1 MKNPLILI
9 SCLAL
14 AGCTD
19 AQWNHALNYGGMG
32 DSDAAEAEVA
42 AETQAPAPRAQV
54 TAATN
59 APQPMAV
66 MPAPPNNSDFCRSV
80 ATQDAT
86 ANGFDPATQQRVLA
100 QSYQQCLTIY
110 SR

>member
-9 SCLAL
+9 ACLAL

-32 DSDAAEAEVA
+32 DADAAEAEVA
-42 AETQAPAPRAQV
+42 VETQAPATTARATV
-54 TAATN
+54 
-59 APQPMAV
+59 APQPMAAN
-66 MPAPPNNSDFCRSV
+66 PAQPANSDFCKSV

-86 ANGFDPATQQRVLA
+86 ANGFDPATQQQVLQ

>member
-1 MKNPLILI
+1 MKKPLILI
-9 SCLAL
+9 ACLAL

-32 DSDAAEAEVA
+32 DADAAEAEIA
-42 AETQAPAPRAQV
+42 AETQAPARVPQ
-54 TAATN
+54 AAT
-59 APQPMAV
+59 PQPMAAA
-66 MPAPPNNSDFCRSV
+66 PANSDFCRSV

>member
-9 SCLAL
+9 ACLAL

-32 DSDAAEAEVA
+32 DADAAEAEVA
-42 AETQAPAPRAQV
+42 AETQAPATTARA
-54 TAATN
+54 T
-59 APQPMAV
+59 PQPMAANPGL
-66 MPAPPNNSDFCRSV
+66 PANSDFCKSV

-86 ANGFDPATQQRVLA
+86 ANGFDPATQQRVLQ

>member
-1 MKNPLILI
+1 MKKPLILI
-9 SCLAL
+9 ACLAL

-19 AQWNHALNYGGMG
+19 AQWNHALNYGGLG
-32 DSDAAEAEVA
+32 DADAAESEVA
-42 AETQAPAPRAQV
+42 VETQAPPVRAQV
-54 TAATN
+54 SAAT
-59 APQPMAV
+59 ATPQPMAIA
-66 MPAPPNNSDFCRSV
+66 PANSDFCKSV

-86 ANGFDPATQQRVLA
+86 ANGFDPATQQRVLQ

>member
-1 MKNPLILI
+1 MKKPLILI
-9 SCLAL
+9 ACLAL

-32 DSDAAEAEVA
+32 EDAESEMADAPPARA
-42 AETQAPAPRAQV
+42 AAQV
-54 TAATN
+54 SAATA
-59 APQPMAV
+59 APQPMAI
-66 MPAPPNNSDFCRSV
+66 MPTPTNSDFCKSV

>member
-1 MKNPLILI
+1 MKKPLILI
-9 SCLAL
+9 ACLAL

-32 DSDAAEAEVA
+32 EDAEPEMADAP
-42 AETQAPAPRAQV
+42 QAPARA
-54 TAATN
+54 TAHISA
-59 APQPMAV
+59 APQPMAAA
-66 MPAPPNNSDFCRSV
+66 PANSDFCRSV

>member
-9 SCLAL
+9 ACLAL

-19 AQWNHALNYGGMG
+19 AQWNHALNYTGMG
-32 DSDAAEAEVA
+32 DNDAAEAEA
-42 AETQAPAPRAQV
+42 ASETQVPARAAQ
-54 TAATN
+54 A
-59 APQPMAV
+59 APQPMAA
-66 MPAPPNNSDFCRSV
+66 MPAAPASSDFCKSV

-86 ANGFDPATQQRVLA
+86 TNGYDAATQQRVLA

>member
-9 SCLAL
+9 ACLAL

-42 AETQAPAPRAQV
+42 AETQAPAARAH
-54 TAATN
+54 AATA
-59 APQPMAV
+59 APQPMAA
-66 MPAPPNNSDFCRSV
+66 MPAAPANSDFCKSV

-100 QSYQQCLTIY
+100 QSYAQCLTIY

>member
-1 MKNPLILI
+1 MKKPLILI
-9 SCLAL
+9 ACLAL

-32 DSDAAEAEVA
+32 DADAAETEVA
-42 AETQAPAPRAQV
+42 AETRAPATVVRATV
-54 TAATN
+54 
-59 APQPMAV
+59 APQPMAANPV
-66 MPAPPNNSDFCRSV
+66 LPANSDFCKSV

-86 ANGFDPATQQRVLA
+86 ANGFDPATQQHVLE

>member
-1 MKNPLILI
+1 MKKPLILI
-9 SCLAL
+9 ACLAL

-32 DSDAAEAEVA
+32 DGDAAEAEVA
-42 AETQAPAPRAQV
+42 SEAQAPAQV
-54 TAATN
+54 PQAA
-59 APQPMAV
+59 APQPMAAA
-66 MPAPPNNSDFCRSV
+66 PANTDFCKSV

-86 ANGFDPATQQRVLA
+86 ANSFDPATQQRVLR

>member
-9 SCLAL
+9 ACLAL

-32 DSDAAEAEVA
+32 EDAEPEMANAPPARA
-42 AETQAPAPRAQV
+42 AAAQV
-54 TAATN
+54 SAA
-59 APQPMAV
+59 APQPMAA
-66 MPAPPNNSDFCRSV
+66 MPAPANSDFCKSV

-86 ANGFDPATQQRVLA
+86 ANGFDPATQQRVLQ

>member
-9 SCLAL
+9 ACLAL

-19 AQWNHALNYGGMG
+19 AQWNHALNYTGMG
-32 DSDAAEAEVA
+32 DNDAADEDVA
-42 AETQAPAPRAQV
+42 SETQARARPSQ
-54 TAATN
+54 AAT
-59 APQPMAV
+59 APQPMVA
-66 MPAPPNNSDFCRSV
+66 MPASANNDFCKSV

-86 ANGFDPATQQRVLA
+86 TNGYDPATQQRVLA

>member
-9 SCLAL
+9 ACLAL

-19 AQWNHALNYGGMG
+19 AQWNHALNYTGMG
-32 DSDAAEAEVA
+32 DNDAADAEVA
-42 AETQAPAPRAQV
+42 SEAQV
-54 TAATN
+54 PARAAQA
-59 APQPMAV
+59 APQPMAAA
-66 MPAPPNNSDFCRSV
+66 PANSDFCKSV

-86 ANGFDPATQQRVLA
+86 TNGYDAATQQRVLA

>member
-9 SCLAL
+9 ACLAL

-19 AQWNHALNYGGMG
+19 AQWNHALNYTGMG
-32 DSDAAEAEVA
+32 EGDAADADVA
-42 AETQAPAPRAQV
+42 SEAPARAAQ
-54 TAATN
+54 A
-59 APQPMAV
+59 APQPMAA
-66 MPAPPNNSDFCRSV
+66 MPAAPASSDFCKSV

-86 ANGFDPATQQRVLA
+86 TNGYDAATQQRVLA

>member
-1 MKNPLILI
+1 MKSPLILI
-9 SCLAL
+9 ACLAL

-19 AQWNHALNYGGMG
+19 AQWNHALNYTGMG
-32 DSDAAEAEVA
+32 ESDAADADVA
-42 AETQAPAPRAQV
+42 PEPQAPARPSQ
-54 TAATN
+54 AAA
-59 APQPMAV
+59 APQPMTA
-66 MPAPPNNSDFCRSV
+66 MPAPANSDFCKSL

-100 QSYQQCLTIY
+100 QSYQQCLAIY